1 MEKNSSVHSSL
12 LDRKVLIIEDE
23 NEIRDLMS
31 IILKRHGFKV
41 MGYSSVEEFQGE
53 FPQYFTAD
61 YAAPKIP
68 EFDIMVLDWMLPG
81 MSGFDLMKKLR
92 KKPSFK
98 SMPLIMVTAKA
109 EPDEVVEGLEAGA
122 DDYLIKP
129 FDASV
134 LLARVKALLRR
145 SEFIKE
151 NSNLDSSFLK
161 WGDLKVN
168 LNSYEVLI
176 KDQKVTLTLT
186 EFKILVTMMKGLGK
200 VFTREQ
206 LIQSVQGDGVN
217 VIGRTIDTHVFSLRK
232 KLDFIG
238 DKIETV
244 RGIGYRF
251 SDQDIN

>member
-1 MEKNSSVHSSL
+1 MEKNNIVHSSM
-12 LDRKVLIIEDE
+12 LDKKILILEDE

-31 IILKRHGFKV
+31 IILKRY
-41 MGYSSVEEFQGE
+41 GYNIIGISSVEEFRE
-53 FPQYFTAD
+53 LFPQFFTAD
-61 YAAPKIP
+61 FAPPKTS
-68 EFDIMVLDWMLPG
+68 EFDLMILDWMLPG
-81 MSGFDLMKKLR
+81 MSGFELMKTLR
-92 KKPSFK
+92 KKTSFK
-98 SMPLIMVTAKA
+98 SMPIIMVTAKA

-134 LLARVKALLRR
+134 LLARVNALLRR
-145 SEFIKE
+145 QEFLNE
-151 NSNLDSSFLK
+151 NSNSVQSFLK

-206 LIQSVQGDGVN
+206 LIQSVQGEGVN

-232 KLDFIG
+232 KLDTIG
-238 DKIETV
+238 ENIETV

-251 SDQDIN
+251 CDQGLK